1 MAIGGPRLDRPS
13 AIGEEGRARAASLWL
28 ATIVIVGLVGV
39 GGVALGEPSLLVS
52 LATVVGMAVAGIG
65 LLERDQQGFATLF
78 GSHALLV
85 GFGSATALLVVIAPI
100 VTREGIAVS
109 GFALALLGIG
119 ISWANVGS
127 DGLQRSVEGV
137 TVTYASMLCT
147 ALVTAATLAVGV
159 VGWRGLVALVG
170 ERSPLLSL
178 GGFLVVVIVTA
189 STTLLAGRWLPLVAL
204 TRRDRRPTMR
214 RATAATHR
222 ILLWIILVALAG
234 VVVLVGVG
242 LSGWPAMALADRSG
256 VGAALVALSSWYV
269 LAPLLAVAVGSLFA
283 GLVAVVLR
291 RLTRRTAPDATR
303 RTAALVVGVVIVA
316 LTPIGFLLLL
326 VSPLVAWLL
335 ALVVGIGPLVFI
347 ILGGGGVLAGWGGL
361 LPDRSGG
368 PAIAA
373 TGLVIAAIGLG
384 MHSPVLVFAC
394 IAGAVLVWDL
404 ATFGLGVTGE
414 LGHLPETRRL
424 ELFHGVVA
432 VAVGG
437 GAVLVTI
444 GLETLRTGAFAGV
457 GGTSA
462 LALVAVGALVLLL
475 PLRG

>member
-1 MAIGGPRLDRPS
+1 
-13 AIGEEGRARAASLWL
+13 
-28 ATIVIVGLVGV
+28 
-39 GGVALGEPSLLVS
+39 
-52 LATVVGMAVAGIG
+52 
-65 LLERDQQGFATLF
+65 
-78 GSHALLV
+78 
-85 GFGSATALLVVIAPI
+85 
-100 VTREGIAVS
+100 
-109 GFALALLGIG
+109 
-119 ISWANVGS
+119 
-127 DGLQRSVEGV
+127 
-137 TVTYASMLCT
+137 
-147 ALVTAATLAVGV
+147 
-159 VGWRGLVALVG
+159 
-170 ERSPLLSL
+170 
-178 GGFLVVVIVTA
+178 
-189 STTLLAGRWLPLVAL
+189 
-204 TRRDRRPTMR
+204 
-214 RATAATHR
+214 
-222 ILLWIILVALAG
+222 
-234 VVVLVGVG
+234 
-242 LSGWPAMALADRSG
+242 
-256 VGAALVALSSWYV
+256 VALSSWYV